1 MAWATRWIVGQQDG
15 LLGSKGIFI
24 PLKNSDFSGVC
35 EAVDTKSYVHLHP
48 DRCWVLETAGKKE
61 AETGATRSQ
70 ADLSTSRVAGSTE
83 QRELRLPDMLVI

>member
-1 MAWATRWIVGQQDG
+1 MQRVVPLDYLTIVLTQDTHFFVM
-15 LLGSKGIFI
+15 II
-24 PLKNSDFSGVC
+24 V
-35 EAVDTKSYVHLHP
+35 
-48 DRCWVLETAGKKE
+48 RRAGKKE